1 MKLYIVADMEGATGI
16 THADQLLETGGQR
29 YWKGCKL
36 LTDDLNAVIKGAVSE
51 GIREVIVSEGHA
63 NMRNI
68 LVEDLHPAA
77 RVIRGP
83 AKWTTKPLCQ
93 VAALPEDADVGM
105 FVGFH
110 TRAGTPGGL
119 LCHTWAGAVVHKFT
133 MNGKEVGE
141 TAINAALLGDKDI
154 PVSLVCGGD
163 DVAKEATEDLGNIEV
178 AITKEVLG
186 VDLAACWGPQKTLP
200 MLQEAAATAMRR
212 FKKGEFKPYVVQGP
226 VQVEI
231 EVHKDAMAQRMTAV
245 PGIERIG
252 RRAIR
257 LKEDSATNALA
268 LSWRAISEVF
278 YTPDAWLK

>member
-16 THADQLLETGGQR
+16 THADQLLESGGQR

-51 GIREVIVSEGHA
+51 GVTEVIVSEGHA

-83 AKWTTKPLCQ
+83 AKWQSKPLCQ
-93 VAALPEDADVGM
+93 VAALPDDADVGM

-119 LCHTWAGAVVHKFT
+119 LCHTWAGAVVHKFSL
-133 MNGKEVGE
+133 NGKEVGE
-141 TAINAALLGDKDI
+141 TAINAALLGDKNV
-154 PVSLVCGGD
+154 PVALVCGD
-163 DVAKEATEDLGNIEV
+163 DLAKEAQEDLGDVQV

-186 VDLAACWGPQKTLP
+186 VDLPVLGPENP
-200 MLQEAAATAMRR
+200 
-212 FKKGEFKPYVVQGP
+212 
-226 VQVEI
+226 
-231 EVHKDAMAQRMTAV
+231 
-245 PGIERIG
+245 
-252 RRAIR
+252 
-257 LKEDSATNALA
+257 
-268 LSWRAISEVF
+268 
-278 YTPDAWLK
+278 TPFRGGCR

>member
-16 THADQLLETGGQR
+16 THADQLLESGGQR

-51 GIREVIVSEGHA
+51 GVSEVIVSEGHA
-63 NMRNI
+63 NMRII

-83 AKWTTKPLCQ
+83 AKWQSKPLCQ
-93 VAALPEDADVGM
+93 VAALPDDADVGM

-119 LCHTWAGAVVHKFT
+119 LCHTWAGAVVHKFLL
-133 MNGKEVGE
+133 NGKEVGE
-141 TAINAALLGDKDI
+141 TAINAALLGDKNV
-154 PVSLVCGGD
+154 PVALVCGGD
-163 DVAKEATEDLGNIEV
+163 DLAKEAQEDLGDVQV

-200 MLQEAAATAMRR
+200 LLEEAAAEATRR
-212 FKKGEFKPYVVQGP
+212 HKRGDFKPYVVSGP
-226 VQVEI
+226 VTAEI
-231 EVHKDAMAQRMTAV
+231 EVHKDAMAERMTAV
-245 PGIERIG
+245 PGIERTG

-257 LKEDSATNALA
+257 LKSENATDALA
-268 LSWRAISEVF
+268 LAWRTISEVF
-278 YTPDAWLK
+278 YKPDAWLR